1 MNGAV
6 VFTLSAAFGAAL
18 LAVWLDARFP
28 ALAPRG
34 LTARLVAAGAAW
46 LLADG
51 AARLFER
58 VLATGPIEPRAL
70 AALGVI
76 LPALVGT
83 FLTGLWLLRSLGAA
97 ASTR

>member
-28 ALAPRG
+28 SLAPRS

-46 LLADG
+46 LLVD
-51 AARLFER
+51 AASRLFER
-58 VLATGPIEPRAL
+58 ILATAPAEPRAL
-70 AALGVI
+70 VALGVI

-83 FLTGLWLLRSLGAA
+83 FRTGLWLLRSLGTA